1 MKIFYLFFL
10 FIQPHKKNTNNYK
23 KNSEKNMAIIYYFS
37 ELPNYFTI
45 KNNTNNNDNNNDDNN
60 DDNNDE
66 KNNDDNNKKISYN
79 IDGYD
84 NRNITEEDNLHKII
98 KYNKIKNMLYFLSS
112 NRSEI
117 EKVSFINEN
126 HILKIK
132 NNNIFNEDFD
142 FFKKDDDI
150 F

>member
-10 FIQPHKKNTNNYK
+10 FIQLHKKNTNNYK
-23 KNSEKNMAIIYYFS
+23 KNLQKNMTIIYYFG
-37 ELPNYFTI
+37 ELPNYFII
-45 KNNTNNNDNNNDDNN
+45 KNNTNNNDNNNETIVENFLI
-60 DDNNDE
+60 
-66 KNNDDNNKKISYN
+66 KKN

-98 KYNKIKNMLYFLSS
+98 KYNKINNMLQFLLS

-117 EKVSFINEN
+117 EKVLFIESNN
-126 HILKIK
+126 ILKK
-132 NNNIFNEDFD
+132 NNIFNEDFD
-142 FFKKDDDI
+142 FFKKDEDI